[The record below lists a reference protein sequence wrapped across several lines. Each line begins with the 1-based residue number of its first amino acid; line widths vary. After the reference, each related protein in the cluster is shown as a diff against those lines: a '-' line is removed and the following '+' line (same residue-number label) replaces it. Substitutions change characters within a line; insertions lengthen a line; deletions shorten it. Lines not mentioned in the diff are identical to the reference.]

1 MRISIIAAVA
11 KNGVIGKN
19 NSLPWSL
26 PSDMKKFKELTTGK
40 PVIMGR
46 KTFDS
51 IGKPLA
57 GRVNIILTR
66 NSDFNAEGVAIVHS
80 PEEALQLVADQD
92 EIMIIGGESVYG
104 QFLPRASRIYLTRVD
119 SDFDGDSFFP
129 PMDLDSWTE
138 VIRET
143 KEPDEK
149 NAHRHTFFVYDK
161 KTP

>member
-1 MRISIIAAVA
+1 MRISIIAAVS

-19 NSLPWSL
+19 NSLPWKL
-26 PSDMKKFKELTTGK
+26 PSDMKKFKELTIGK

-46 KTFDS
+46 KTFES

-57 GRVNIILTR
+57 GRINIILTR
-66 NSDFNAEGVAIVHS
+66 NSDFNAEGVAIVNS
-80 PEEALQLVADQD
+80 PEEALQMVADQD

-104 QFLPRASRIYLTRVD
+104 QFLPQASRIYLTRVD

-129 PMDLDSWTE
+129 PMDLNSWIE
-138 VIRET
+138 VSRET
-143 KEPDEK
+143 REPDEK

-161 KTP
+161 KTS

>member
-19 NSLPWSL
+19 NSLPWNL
-26 PSDMKKFKELTTGK
+26 PSDMKKFKELTIGK

-46 KTFDS
+46 KTFES

>member
-11 KNGVIGKN
+11 KNGVMGKN
-19 NSLPWSL
+19 NSLPWNL
-26 PSDMKKFKELTTGK
+26 PSDMKKFKELTMGK

-46 KTFDS
+46 KTFES

-80 PEEALQLVADQD
+80 PEEALQLVADHS
-92 EIMIIGGESVYG
+92 EAMVIGGESVYG
-104 QFLPRASRIYLTRVD
+104 QFLPHASRIYLTKID

-129 PMDLDSWTE
+129 PMDLSSWIE
-138 VIRET
+138 VSRET
-143 KEPDEK
+143 REPDEK

>member
-1 MRISIIAAVA
+1 MIIWVMAA
-11 KNGVIGKN
+11 IGKN
-19 NSLPWSL
+19 NELGKDNDLLW
-26 PSDMKKFKELTTGK
+26 KFPADQKHFRERTSGH

-46 KTFDS
+46 KTFES

>member
-11 KNGVIGKN
+11 KNGVMGKN
-19 NSLPWSL
+19 NSLPWNL